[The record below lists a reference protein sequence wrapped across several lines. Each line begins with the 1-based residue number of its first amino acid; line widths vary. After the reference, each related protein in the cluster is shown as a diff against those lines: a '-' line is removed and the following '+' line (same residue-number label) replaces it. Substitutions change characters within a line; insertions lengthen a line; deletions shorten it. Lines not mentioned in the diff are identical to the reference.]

1 VDEIKHRD
9 ESIPDDSNASGQ
21 DRQLESTAIH
31 TDATEPVLRRKYLV
45 PGAIVLAGLL
55 VAAAFFWQRGGG
67 ESAAAPAHIESAGE
81 SAPSGIV
88 VVSETHLK
96 QVTVEPVIG
105 RRTGAEREATG
116 RVGFNEDRVT
126 PVFTPASGHIVE
138 LRANKGDVVR
148 AGQVLA
154 VIESPEVIAAQ
165 NELAAAR
172 ADEAEASTNQDVARE
187 ALQRAQSLAERE
199 AISSKELR
207 QAEADYA
214 RAKVEQ
220 HRTRAAVRVAE
231 NRLQLY
237 GKTAEE
243 IEKLADLG
251 RKYEGSIDN
260 RLEIRAPIGGT
271 IVERKVGPGQHVK
284 SDTADAM
291 FLISDLST
299 LWVLGD
305 VYESYLS
312 QVQVG
317 APVSITVD
325 AYPDRNFPARVSF
338 INPTFDPSTR
348 TIHVRCVVENKGN
361 LLRPEMFA
369 RINIG
374 ALAPSSVPVVPS
386 SAVITL
392 AADSF
397 VFVERSSGRF
407 ERRAVRVGQEVRG
420 LISIEEGLSEG
431 ERVATRGALLL
442 NELGKPKD

>member
-1 VDEIKHRD
+1 MDETTKHGPD
-9 ESIPDDSNASGQ
+9 ELTAPAHQSPQ
-21 DRQLESTAIH
+21 ESKPA
-31 TDATEPVLRRKYLV
+31 P
-45 PGAIVLAGLL
+45 P
-55 VAAAFFWQRGGG
+55 VAAAPVVRPRYLLWAGIGAPVALIAGALLWYGGG
-67 ESAAAPAHIESAGE
+67 GAEPAGAAAAHVEPAGE
-81 SAPSGIV
+81 SAPPGVIAV
-88 VVSETHLK
+88 GEVHLR
-96 QVTVEPVIG
+96 QVTVERVAA
-105 RRTGAEREATG
+105 RSAGADRAATG

-126 PVFTPASGHIVE
+126 PVFTPASGHILE
-138 LRANKGDVVR
+138 LRANKGDVVK
-148 AGQVLA
+148 AGQVLV
-154 VIESPEVIAAQ
+154 VIESPDVIAAQ

-172 ADEAEASTNQDVARE
+172 AAEAEASTNQDVARE
-187 ALQRAQSLAERE
+187 VLQRAQSLAERE

-214 RAKVEQ
+214 LAKVDQ

-237 GKTAEE
+237 GKTPEE

-251 RKYEGSIDN
+251 RKHVGAIDN

-284 SDTADAM
+284 SDTADSL

-325 AYPDRNFPARVSF
+325 AYPDRSFPARISF

-348 TIHVRCVVENKGN
+348 TIHVRCAVENKGN

-374 ALAPSSVPVVPS
+374 AVAPASVPVVPTG
-386 SAVITL
+386 AVVTL
-392 AADSF
+392 ASDSF
-397 VFVERSSGRF
+397 VFVELSPGRF
-407 ERRAVRVGQEVRG
+407 ERRAVRIGSDMRG
-420 LISIEEGLSEG
+420 LTSVEEGLREG
-431 ERVATRGALLL
+431 ERIATRGALLL
-442 NELGKPKD
+442 NELGKPKN